1 MAVLPGW
8 TRSPALHTALNI
20 TWRAAVA
27 QPPPGEPSSL
37 TMPPPRSL
45 LLQRATNVHG
55 NERAQPVT
63 ERHSPPAPRQGGQP
77 ASQRERVRRERQ
89 SLDLG
94 GLEQHLGYCVRR
106 LQVWVFQDFVRTLA
120 SLDIRP
126 AQYSVLVVIAANSG
140 LSQAD
145 LAERLGIE
153 PARLVRLLD
162 GLERR
167 GLIRRRASRCDRRS
181 HALVLTRDDRELKRM

>member
-1 MAVLPGW
+1 MSTAT
-8 TRSPALHTALNI
+8 TRPAC
-20 TWRAAVA
+20 AA
-27 QPPPGEPSSL
+27 E
-37 TMPPPRSL
+37 
-45 LLQRATNVHG
+45 
-55 NERAQPVT
+55 
-63 ERHSPPAPRQGGQP
+63 RQGPHGAGKGDGEAP
-77 ASQRERVRRERQ
+77 ASEGGRVRKRRR

-94 GLEQHLGYCVRR
+94 ALEGHLGYCIRR

-126 AQYSVLVVIAANSG
+126 AQYSVLVVIAANAG
-140 LSQAD
+140 VSQAD

-167 GLIRRRASRCDRRS
+167 GLLRRRASPRDRRS
-181 HALVLTRDDRELKRM
+181 HALVLTREGVRELKRMKVLAGEHEANLARRLGAQTRAAILASLQAFA

>member
-1 MAVLPGW
+1 MSMATKG
-8 TRSPALHTALNI
+8 RS
-20 TWRAAVA
+20 
-27 QPPPGEPSSL
+27 
-37 TMPPPRSL
+37 
-45 LLQRATNVHG
+45 
-55 NERAQPVT
+55 PVT
-63 ERHSPPAPRQGGQP
+63 ERHSSRSPRQGGEP
-77 ASQRERVRRERQ
+77 PSERERVRKERQ

-94 GLEQHLGYCVRR
+94 GLEHHLGYCVRR

-126 AQYSVLVVIAANSG
+126 AQYSVLVVIAANPG

-167 GLIRRRASRCDRRS
+167 GLLRRRASPRDRRS
-181 HALVLTRDDRELKRM
+181 HALVLTRAGARELKRMKVLAAEHEANLARRLGTQTRAAILASLQDFA

>member
-1 MAVLPGW
+1 
-8 TRSPALHTALNI
+8 
-20 TWRAAVA
+20 
-27 QPPPGEPSSL
+27 
-37 TMPPPRSL
+37 
-45 LLQRATNVHG
+45 
-55 NERAQPVT
+55 
-63 ERHSPPAPRQGGQP
+63 
-77 ASQRERVRRERQ
+77 
-89 SLDLG
+89 
-94 GLEQHLGYCVRR
+94 LGYGVRR

-153 PARLVRLLD
+153 PARSVRLLD

-167 GLIRRRASRCDRRS
+167 GLLPRHASPRDRRS
-181 HALVLTRDDRELKRM
+181 HARVLTREGARELERMKVLAAEPEANLARRLGAQTRAAILASLQDFA

>member
-1 MAVLPGW
+1 M
-8 TRSPALHTALNI
+8 
-20 TWRAAVA
+20 
-27 QPPPGEPSSL
+27 
-37 TMPPPRSL
+37 
-45 LLQRATNVHG
+45 
-55 NERAQPVT
+55 T

-126 AQYSVLVVIAANSG
+126 AQYSVLVVIAANAG
-140 LSQAD
+140 VSQAD

-167 GLIRRRASRCDRRS
+167 GLLRRRASPRDRRS
-181 HALVLTRDDRELKRM
+181 HALVLTRDGVRELKRMKVLAAEHEANLARRLGAQTRAAILASLQAFA

>member
-1 MAVLPGW
+1 M
-8 TRSPALHTALNI
+8 STA
-20 TWRAAVA
+20 TK
-27 QPPPGEPSSL
+27 
-37 TMPPPRSL
+37 
-45 LLQRATNVHG
+45 
-55 NERAQPVT
+55 ERASVAG
-63 ERHSPPAPRQGGQP
+63 RPPAPSRKGERRQR
-77 ASQRERVRRERQ
+77 AARLRR

-94 GLEQHLGYCVRR
+94 LLQDHLGYFVRR

-126 AQYSVLVVIAANSG
+126 AQYSVLVVVEANSG

-153 PARLVRLLD
+153 RARLVRLLD

-167 GLIRRRASRCDRRS
+167 GLLRRRASRRDRRS
-181 HALVLTRDDRELKRM
+181 HALVLTREGLRRLKRMKLLAAEHEANLTRRLGAEKRALLLAILRGLA